1 MYSFFFS
8 SRRRHTR
15 CALVTGVQTCAL
27 PIYLAEVAGA
37 DQHHAPDAAR
47 LAGPEDI
54 RAVLAGEAE
63 EAQRPGQVFGSQARL
78 FAEALGRHVVGVA
91 PGRGLA
97 DLYQP
102 LVDAALQVDVRQPE
116 GDAELARETALSDM
130 IPRLDDV
137 QHQPGRFG
145 LLIAVRGTGRLD
157 RKSTRLNSSH

>member
-1 MYSFFFS
+1 MRISDGS
-8 SRRRHTR
+8 SDV
-15 CALVTGVQTCAL
+15 CSSDL
-27 PIYLAEVAGA
+27 
-37 DQHHAPDAAR
+37 
-47 LAGPEDI
+47 
-54 RAVLAGEAE
+54 
-63 EAQRPGQVFGSQARL
+63 PGQVFGSQARL

-145 LLIAVRGTGRLD
+145 LLIAVRGKGRLRRHD
-157 RKSTRLNSSH
+157 GSAKAGVSQRRGLQIGRASCRERVCQYGENSVVAVR

>member
-1 MYSFFFS
+1 MCFFLRI
-8 SRRRHTR
+8 RRPPRSTR
-15 CALVTGVQTCAL
+15 TDTLFPYTTL
-27 PIYLAEVAGA
+27 F
-37 DQHHAPDAAR
+37 R
-47 LAGPEDI
+47 SGPEDI

-145 LLIAVRGTGRLD
+145 LLIAFRGKGR
-157 RKSTRLNSSH
+157 RRRPE

>member
-1 MYSFFFS
+1 MRISDGS
-8 SRRRHTR
+8 SDV
-15 CALVTGVQTCAL
+15 CSSDL
-27 PIYLAEVAGA
+27 
-37 DQHHAPDAAR
+37 
-47 LAGPEDI
+47 
-54 RAVLAGEAE
+54 
-63 EAQRPGQVFGSQARL
+63 PGQVFGSQARL

-102 LVDAALQVDVRQPE
+102 LVDAALQVEVRQPE

-145 LLIAVRGTGRLD
+145 LLIAVRGKGD
-157 RKSTRLNSSH
+157 RKSTRLNLQSLMRISYAVFCLTKKKYKK